1 MEIGNLFSGLGGQ
14 SATDKTKSDDTDTTL
29 AGLSGLGSTLAAVT
43 GTGTGT
49 QPASDSGFDLVL
61 GQVMQ
66 QAIGGIG
73 SSATLTQQSGSQ
85 AVSFLSQSLVS
96 GLTMA
101 MLPTASS
108 TESAAKQTAK
118 DSGGLKMFADGNTPS
133 LGDFIDI
140 VNPLQHIPVVD
151 RYYQKWTGD
160 EQGYVPQMLGSTL
173 YGGALGAATTLASIG
188 ATEALGKN
196 PVDYVTDKITGD
208 DTAAKTASTTKTP

>member
-1 MEIGNLFSGLGGQ
+1 MEISNLLSGLGSQ
-14 SATDKTKSDDTDTTL
+14 SATDKTKSDDTDATL

-43 GTGTGT
+43 GTQDT
-49 QPASDSGFDLVL
+49 QQGGDSGFDLVL

-73 SSATLTQQSGSQ
+73 SSATITQQSGSQ

-133 LGDFIDI
+133 LGDFVDI

-188 ATEALGKN
+188 ATEVLGKN
-196 PVDYVTDKITGD
+196 PVDYVTDKIADD
-208 DTAAKTASTTKTP
+208 DTAAKTASNSAKTP